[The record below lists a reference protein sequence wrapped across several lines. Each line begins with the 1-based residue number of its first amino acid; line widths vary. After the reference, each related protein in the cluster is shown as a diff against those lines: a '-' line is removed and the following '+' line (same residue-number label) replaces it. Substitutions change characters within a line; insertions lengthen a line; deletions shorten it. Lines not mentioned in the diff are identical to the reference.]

1 MGLTTG
7 SGPFGDKPAG
17 RFNFTPDPPTGSVL
31 YFDPVPHRLRGFLAG
46 EAVFDTVG
54 AKLLYE
60 TAHLPVY
67 YVPEDDLRHE
77 LLEPSDKHTRC
88 PHKGEA
94 SYRSLRVGDR
104 FEPDAVW
111 TYPEPIA
118 PAAFLVGHAA
128 FYWKKLDE
136 WFVED
141 EQVFGHPR
149 DPYHRID
156 TYRTSRPVRVSVDGE
171 MLAESTR
178 GSLCSSPAYRRASI
192 YRPRTCGWICSS
204 RARRRRAARTR
215 VSRRTG
221 TCGSAIRSMRTCL
234 DVRGAGRRR
243 PRDPR
248 ADLLLQRASRSRGRR
263 AGAGATDYAVVP
275 LTSSIASR
283 IRSRIETIPI
293 GVVSS
298 STGR

>member
-1 MGLTTG
+1 MGLTSGT
-7 SGPFGDKPAG
+7 GPFGHRPAG
-17 RFNFTPDPPTGSVL
+17 HFNFTADTPTGAVL
-31 YFDPVPHRLRGFLAG
+31 YFDPVPHRLRGFFAG

-67 YVPEDDLRHE
+67 YVPEEDLRHD
-77 LLEPSDKHTRC
+77 LLEPSDKQTHC
-88 PHKGEA
+88 PHKGNA

-111 TYPEPIA
+111 TYLDPIEPA
-118 PAAFLVGHAA
+118 PFLAGHAA

-171 MLAESTR
+171 VVAESTR
-178 GSLCSSPAYRRASI
+178 AMALFESGLPPRFYLPAE
-192 YRPRTCGWICSS
+192 
-204 RARRRRAARTR
+204 
-215 VSRRTG
+215 
-221 TCGSAIRSMRTCL
+221 
-234 DVRGAGRRR
+234 DVVM
-243 PRDPR
+243 
-248 ADLLLQRASRSRGRR
+248 DLLEPSETKTRCAYKGVASYWNVR
-263 AGAGATDYAVVP
+263 AGDTVHEDLAWTYPEPERDAGTVRDLICFFNERVDLEVDGQAQERPVTQWSHA
-275 LTSSIASR
+275 R
-283 IRSRIETIPI
+283 
-293 GVVSS
+293 
-298 STGR
+298 